1 MSASSKKKLR
11 KEQKAA
17 ALTQK
22 QQQAQKEAK
31 SLKRYTLIFAVSMLL
46 IVALVIGIVLY
57 NPIDRALDK
66 SSVALTIGDYK
77 VNTTML
83 SYFYVDEIDAFYADL
98 TNEYQD
104 YAFLYAAMMGLDL
117 NQPLDK
123 QEYPEEN
130 GLTWADYF
138 IRQAIDKAHRLYSL
152 YLKATEVGHKL
163 TEDESDAVDSNMA
176 SLDLYARYYYGY
188 SSLESYLRS
197 CYGNSATEETY
208 LEYENIKAL
217 AESYYNK
224 YYDELDYDKDDY
236 REFEKDKKQD
246 YNSYTYSVY
255 TIMVNN
261 YFNSKDGVIDENGNI
276 NYTDAQKE
284 AAKKAALAD
293 AETLAKG
300 KYKDIA
306 AFDKAISALEINKDK
321 TVSSTLTENQLGKGI
336 GSEDLSK
343 WLFEERKEG
352 DLTIIPIKVEE
363 DGKEVINGYYVI
375 RYERM
380 TENLDQMVNIR
391 HILLDIET
399 VEDKDGNKSFD
410 ETDKAKVL
418 KDAEKILEDFKNG
431 KDTSAKAFGELAMK
445 KSVDGTKTTGGVVED
460 IYVGMLGDGLK
471 DFEAWCFEDGRKAG
485 DTGIVLS
492 EHGYHIIYFENY
504 DEMNYRD
511 FTINNDMRT
520 ESTDNWATG
529 ITDGYN
535 CVSGDL
541 SRMDTGRSM
550 LQ

>member
-1 MSASSKKKLR
+1 
-11 KEQKAA
+11 
-17 ALTQK
+17 
-22 QQQAQKEAK
+22 
-31 SLKRYTLIFAVSMLL
+31 
-46 IVALVIGIVLY
+46 
-57 NPIDRALDK
+57 
-66 SSVALTIGDYK
+66 
-77 VNTTML
+77 
-83 SYFYVDEIDAFYADL
+83 
-98 TNEYQD
+98 
-104 YAFLYAAMMGLDL
+104 
-117 NQPLDK
+117 
-123 QEYPEEN
+123 
-130 GLTWADYF
+130 
-138 IRQAIDKAHRLYSL
+138 
-152 YLKATEVGHKL
+152 
-163 TEDESDAVDSNMA
+163 
-176 SLDLYARYYYGY
+176 
-188 SSLESYLRS
+188 
-197 CYGNSATEETY
+197 
-208 LEYENIKAL
+208 
-217 AESYYNK
+217 
-224 YYDELDYDKDDY
+224 
-236 REFEKDKKQD
+236 
-246 YNSYTYSVY
+246 
-255 TIMVNN
+255 MVNN

-471 DFEAWCFEDGRKAG
+471 DLEAWCFEDGRKAG